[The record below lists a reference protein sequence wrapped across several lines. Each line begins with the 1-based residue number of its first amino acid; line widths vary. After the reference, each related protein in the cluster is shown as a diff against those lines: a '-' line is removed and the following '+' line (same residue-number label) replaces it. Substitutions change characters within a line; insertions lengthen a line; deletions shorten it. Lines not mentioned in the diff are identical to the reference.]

1 MLSAY
6 TFIDWESMAPVE
18 PLVPF
23 VEAHKIWASYC
34 VWKFDGLFDFGVD
47 LEARRRAPKVGI
59 YDANNPSDPGL
70 TWSDKYPIRTFGFED
85 VKVKAKIMSARGGVG
100 HRAFTRCKGDMPR
113 LHALITAGLDGKLP
127 FQEAS
132 DWESLERNPNPLAPL
147 EPLEPFN
154 SDQQE
159 TRDSAPI
166 KFPSSYNPLLPAWEQ
181 SAAYNETLAADAAAK
196 AQQEGSED
204 PTELELS
211 GPHAESAAAPSE
223 SSETAELNARLA
235 AAELVILKAKV
246 AAAEAEASAIT
257 TQPQAEPATAA
268 LVYPA

>member
-1 MLSAY
+1 MTHKNDAGQP
-6 TFIDWESMAPVE
+6 TNFIP
-18 PLVPF
+18 
-23 VEAHKIWASYC
+23 
-34 VWKFDGLFDFGVD
+34 
-47 LEARRRAPKVGI
+47 RRK
-59 YDANNPSDPGL
+59 
-70 TWSDKYPIRTFGFED
+70 
-85 VKVKAKIMSARGGVG
+85 
-100 HRAFTRCKGDMPR
+100 TRCKGDMPR

-132 DWESLERNPNPLAPL
+132 DWESLERNPNPLALL

-204 PTELELS
+204 PTEFELS